1 MLVHYIYYNFLRD
14 ITHDTRKNL
23 YVRLAQIIIDNITT
37 LVWNFFLDF
46 DNGLYTQIFHTLHLH
61 WKFLKRVIFCHSNL
75 PPPIDISLL
84 KMWSW
89 KCESHPFRLV
99 LMSREEWASLTVL
112 TVHSLPCA
120 TQTQCQPALWRVCR
134 SCTLSRLISANLTVC
149 YLLSSKAGSHT

>member
-1 MLVHYIYYNFLRD
+1 MLIHYIYYNFLRD

-61 WKFLKRVIFCHSNL
+61 WKFKKRVIFCHSNL

-120 TQTQCQPALWRVCR
+120 KQTQCQPALWRVCR
-134 SCTLSRLISANLTVC
+134 SCMLSRLISANLTVC